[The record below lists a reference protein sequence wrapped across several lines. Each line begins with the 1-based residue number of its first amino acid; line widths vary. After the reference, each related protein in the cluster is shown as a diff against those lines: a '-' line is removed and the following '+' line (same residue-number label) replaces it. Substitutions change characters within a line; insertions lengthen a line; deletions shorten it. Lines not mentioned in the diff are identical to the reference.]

1 MIGIDAPPLKGVRI
15 ISFEQYGAGPYASL
29 HLSDL
34 GAEVIKIEPPSIDGG
49 PGGDSSRQSGP
60 HFLGAN
66 DSHFFQT
73 FNLGKRSMTLDI
85 RSPEGRAVFERL
97 VKGADAVMNN
107 LRGDQPDKLGLTY
120 AALSA
125 IKPSIV
131 CAHLSGYGRKGPR
144 ASWPA
149 YDYLMQAEAGF
160 LSVTG
165 EPEGE
170 PTRMGLSIVD
180 FMTGMTTAFALV
192 AALFGAA
199 RSGKGSDVD
208 VTLYDVAMH
217 QLTYPAVWYLNEG
230 DVIARRPR
238 SGHPSVVP
246 CEMFPT
252 ADGHIFIM
260 CILPKFWQALCATLE
275 LPALPE
281 DPRFARPA
289 DRFQN
294 RDALA
299 AILDARLR
307 QKPTAEW
314 MALLAGK
321 VPVAPVLT
329 LPQALDNPYFHA
341 EDGVQAVSHPQ
352 RAGLRVLS
360 SPIRIGGARAEA
372 VPGPALGADTAALL
386 AECGYSDAEIAA
398 LRAKHVV

>member
-1 MIGIDAPPLKGVRI
+1 MIGIDAPPLNGVRI

-34 GAEVIKIEPPSIDGG
+34 GAEIIKIEQPSIDGG
-49 PGGDSSRQSGP
+49 PGGDSSRHSGP

-73 FNLGKRSMTLDI
+73 FNLGKKSMTLDI
-85 RSPEGRAVFERL
+85 RSPEGRAIFERL
-97 VKGADAVMNN
+97 VASADAVLNN

-120 AALSA
+120 EALSG

-131 CAHLSGYGRKGPR
+131 CAHLSGFGRKGAR
-144 ASWPA
+144 ANWPA

-165 EPEGE
+165 EPDGP

-199 RSGKGSDVD
+199 RTGRGTDVD

-217 QLTYPAVWYLNEG
+217 QLTYPAVWYMNEG
-230 DVIARRPR
+230 DEIGRRPR

-260 CILPKFWQALCATLE
+260 CILPKFWLALCRALG
-275 LPALPE
+275 LDGLPE
-281 DPRFARPA
+281 DPRFAKPA
-289 DRFQN
+289 DRHAN
-294 RDALA
+294 REALSRL
-299 AILDARLR
+299 LDDVLR
-307 QKPTAEW
+307 RNTTAEW
-314 MALLAGK
+314 MAVLSGK

-329 LPQALDNPYFHA
+329 MPQALDNPYFA
-341 EDGVQAVSHPQ
+341 EHGGIQSINHPE
-352 RAGLRVLS
+352 RADLRVLS
-360 SPIRIGGARAEA
+360 SPIRLDGKRAEA
-372 VPGPALGADTAALL
+372 RPGPSLGADTEALL
-386 AECGYSDAEIAA
+386 GECGYSADEIAA
-398 LRAKHVV
+398 FRDKHVI